1 MADSRIQRLE
11 QIIVDNP
18 SDTFALFALAKEY
31 EKMCE
36 FDKSSQLLE
45 RLIVIDVNYI
55 GAYYHLAKVYEQLEE
70 VKKALN
76 IYEAGIAIAE
86 KLKDMHARS
95 ELKNA
100 KLNLELGE

>member
-1 MADSRIQRLE
+1 MVNSRLLRLE

-18 SDTFALFALAKEY
+18 QDTFALFALAKEY
-31 EKMCE
+31 EHMKE
-36 FDKSSQLLE
+36 LGKSSQLLE
-45 RLIVIDVNYI
+45 KLIVIDVNYV

-76 IYEAGIAIAE
+76 IYEAGIGIAE
-86 KLKDMHARS
+86 KLKDMHALG

-100 KLNLELGE
+100 KLNLELDL